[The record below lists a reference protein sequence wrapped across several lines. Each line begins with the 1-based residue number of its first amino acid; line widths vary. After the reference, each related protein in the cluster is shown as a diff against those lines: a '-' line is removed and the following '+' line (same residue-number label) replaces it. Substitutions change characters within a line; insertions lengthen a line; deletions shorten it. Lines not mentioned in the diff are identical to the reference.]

1 MNLYW
6 LLGLVTL
13 CAIAGDQLGYFIG
26 WKAGPSL
33 FKRQD
38 SRFFKRSHL
47 QRAHEFYEINGGK
60 TVIMARFV
68 PIIRTFC
75 PPVAGAAAMSY
86 GRYLAFDVVGG
97 FAWVWSMVLFGYGV
111 VATFPALGKHV
122 DLLVLGVIFVSLI
135 PAGLH
140 RGKNCEEESPRRAV
154 ADGRTRRLAGVGFA
168 GAKSKGEPPRR
179 LAHRQHCLCYERRR
193 SCKVINLFP
202 WNFPPKVN
210 YFRKRPSRTWSRPT
224 KVLEERNLPKM
235 SRISRF

>member
-1 MNLYW
+1 MVEFLKSLFAHLSQGNLSETIQAGGVGLVCAVVFVETGMFVGFFLPGDSLLVIAGVLAFKGFLNLYW

-47 QRAHEFYEINGGK
+47 QRAHEFYERNGGK

-75 PPVAGAAAMSY
+75 PPVAGAAGMNY
-86 GRYLAFDVVGG
+86 GRYLTFDIAGG

-140 RGKNCEEESPRRAV
+140 TWKEWQRGKA
-154 ADGRTRRLAGVGFA
+154 A
-168 GAKSKGEPPRR
+168 
-179 LAHRQHCLCYERRR
+179 
-193 SCKVINLFP
+193 
-202 WNFPPKVN
+202 
-210 YFRKRPSRTWSRPT
+210 
-224 KVLEERNLPKM
+224 
-235 SRISRF
+235 

>member
-1 MNLYW
+1 MVEFLKALLAHLQQGNLAETVKAGGIGLVCAIVFVETGMFVGFFLPGDSLLVIAGVLAFKGFLNLYW

-47 QRAHEFYEINGGK
+47 QRAHEFYERNGGK

-75 PPVAGAAAMSY
+75 PPVAGAAGMNY
-86 GRYLAFDVVGG
+86 GRYLTFDIAGG

-140 RGKNCEEESPRRAV
+140 TWKEWQRGKA
-154 ADGRTRRLAGVGFA
+154 A
-168 GAKSKGEPPRR
+168 
-179 LAHRQHCLCYERRR
+179 
-193 SCKVINLFP
+193 
-202 WNFPPKVN
+202 
-210 YFRKRPSRTWSRPT
+210 
-224 KVLEERNLPKM
+224 
-235 SRISRF
+235 

>member
-1 MNLYW
+1 MVEFLKSLFAHLSQGNLSETIQAGGVGLVCAVVFVETGMFVGFFLPGDSLLVIAGVLAFKGFLNLYW

-33 FKRQD
+33 FNRQD

-47 QRAHEFYEINGGK
+47 QRAHEFYERNGGK

-75 PPVAGAAAMSY
+75 PPVAGAAGMTY
-86 GRYLAFDVVGG
+86 GRYLTFDIVGG

-140 RGKNCEEESPRRAV
+140 TWKEWQRGKTA
-154 ADGRTRRLAGVGFA
+154 
-168 GAKSKGEPPRR
+168 
-179 LAHRQHCLCYERRR
+179 
-193 SCKVINLFP
+193 
-202 WNFPPKVN
+202 
-210 YFRKRPSRTWSRPT
+210 
-224 KVLEERNLPKM
+224 
-235 SRISRF
+235 

>member
-1 MNLYW
+1 MDFLLCSFRQSECFDSRFAIQGNQRMVEFLKSLIAHLLQGNLSETIRAGGVGLVCAVVFVETGMFVGFFLPGDSLLVIAGVLAFKGFLNIYW

-13 CAIAGDQLGYFIG
+13 CAIAGDQLGYLIG

-47 QRAHEFYEINGGK
+47 QRAHEFYERNGGK

-75 PPVAGAAAMSY
+75 PPVAGAAGMNY
-86 GRYLAFDVVGG
+86 GRYLTFDIVGG

-140 RGKNCEEESPRRAV
+140 TWKEWKAGKTA
-154 ADGRTRRLAGVGFA
+154 
-168 GAKSKGEPPRR
+168 
-179 LAHRQHCLCYERRR
+179 
-193 SCKVINLFP
+193 
-202 WNFPPKVN
+202 
-210 YFRKRPSRTWSRPT
+210 
-224 KVLEERNLPKM
+224 
-235 SRISRF
+235 

>member
-1 MNLYW
+1 MVEFFKELLAHLQQGNLAETVKAGGIGLVCAIVFVETGMFVGFFLPGDSLLVIAGVLAYKGFLNLYW

-26 WKAGPSL
+26 WRAGSSL

-38 SRFFKRSHL
+38 SRLFKRSHL
-47 QRAHEFYEINGGK
+47 DRAHEFYERNGGK

-75 PPVAGAAAMSY
+75 PPVAGAAGMSY
-86 GRYLAFDVVGG
+86 SKYLTFDIVGG

-111 VATFPALGKHV
+111 VASFPPLGRHV

-140 RGKNCEEESPRRAV
+140 A
-154 ADGRTRRLAGVGFA
+154 
-168 GAKSKGEPPRR
+168 
-179 LAHRQHCLCYERRR
+179 RQE
-193 SCKVINLFP
+193 
-202 WNFPPKVN
+202 W
-210 YFRKRPSRTWSRPT
+210 KRNKAAR
-224 KVLEERNLPKM
+224 V
-235 SRISRF
+235 